1 MVQRPAAA
9 LAGVLFLVLAAG
21 IAVQSGAFVGLFGP
35 PSVSNSYGN
44 ATVTVA
50 DENGTELTAV
60 DVRLADTDAK
70 RYVGLSETASLE
82 PGQGMLFVH
91 DRAGQYAYVM
101 RNMSFPLDIVFAA
114 PNGTITTIHHAA
126 VEPDASS
133 GELTSYEGRGTY
145 VLEVPR
151 GYTNTTGIAVGDE
164 LRIPEDVA

>member
-9 LAGVLFLVLAAG
+9 LVGVLFLVLAAA
-21 IAVQSGAFVGLFGP
+21 IAVQSGAFVGLLGP
-35 PSVSNSYGN
+35 PSVPDSYGN

-50 DENGTELTAV
+50 DENGTELATV
-60 DVRLADTDAK
+60 DVRIADTDRK
-70 RYVGLSETASLE
+70 RYIGLSETASLE

-91 DRAGQYAYVM
+91 EQVDRHAYVM

-126 VEPDASS
+126 VEPNAS
-133 GELTSYEGRGTY
+133 GGALTRYEGRGKY

-151 GYTNTTGIAVGDE
+151 GYTNATGIAVGDE
-164 LRIPEDVA
+164 LRIPADVG